1 MKKFFGILFTVFCS
15 TLLWA
20 QIKII
25 SPVPGTWANK
35 QMLLIDTEDGA
46 DYFYSL
52 NGENPEVAGFAY
64 DGPVLID
71 LTGDITVKVTRGFE
85 ERTEIKEMLYFV
97 KLNRVDKVLIYECS
111 RLSRRQLDFLSI
123 IEQLTEL
130 GVSLFILQNGL
141 ETLLPDG
148 KPNPIANLCFGIIAE
163 FNNLEKNLIRSR
175 MSSGYEHYRTSG
187 GKVGRKEGYRKSEED
202 YRRNY
207 EREIA
212 LLKKGNTLKDVQ
224 SITGTSI
231 NTLRKLREKYV
242 WLT

>member
-1 MKKFFGILFTVFCS
+1 M
-15 TLLWA
+15 
-20 QIKII
+20 
-25 SPVPGTWANK
+25 
-35 QMLLIDTEDGA
+35 
-46 DYFYSL
+46 
-52 NGENPEVAGFAY
+52 
-64 DGPVLID
+64 
-71 LTGDITVKVTRGFE
+71 E
-85 ERTEIKEMLYFV
+85 ERTKVVIYARVSTSAQDYTRQITELRKYAKKQNYEIVKEFSEKISGGKKVEERTAIKEMLDFV
-97 KLNRVDKVLIYECS
+97 KVQKVDKVLIYECS

-123 IEQLTEL
+123 IEQLTEA
-130 GVSLFILQNGL
+130 GVSLYILQNGL

-163 FNNLEKNLIRSR
+163 FNTLEKNLIRAR
-175 MSSGYEHYRTSG
+175 MSSGYEHHRASG
-187 GKVGRKEGYRKSEED
+187 GRVGRKEGYRKSEEE

-212 LLKKGNTLKDVQ
+212 LLQKGNTLKDVK